1 MMAMGFK
8 GMGWFLC
15 GLVVAPG
22 CYVVMSQVAAERA
35 RVESVDGAIRQAK
48 RDIRNLETE
57 FKTRANFAQL
67 ERWNGEVFA
76 LGAPQPEQFAGDI
89 AELAA
94 RGMGNGDPEM
104 RYASYV
110 VPTMTAEIDD
120 AVRGGIQR
128 AQVAAREASDAPTLV
143 QTASVSA
150 ASPAR
155 VLSDASPK
163 PVTKSVSTKPAAA
176 KPAAAKPERTAVAAA
191 PKREAPKKAALRQP
205 PRAEVA
211 SLDRKLLSDS
221 TMGDLMTAARSEA
234 RRRN

>member
-1 MMAMGFK
+1 MALGFK

-35 RVESVDGAIRQAK
+35 RVESVDRAIRQAK

-94 RGMGNGDPEM
+94 RGMGEGDAQM

-128 AQVAAREASDAPTLV
+128 AQMAERDASQAPAPV
-143 QTASVSA
+143 QTASVTVG
-150 ASPAR
+150 PTR
-155 VLSDASPK
+155 QVSDATPK
-163 PVTKSVSTKPAAA
+163 AAPA
-176 KPAAAKPERTAVAAA
+176 KPAAPKTVKAEPERTAAA
-191 PKREAPKKAALRQP
+191 PKAKPAARPTQ
-205 PRAEVA
+205 RAEVA

-221 TMGDLMTAARSEA
+221 TMGDLMKAARSEA
-234 RRRN
+234 RPRN

>member
-1 MMAMGFK
+1 MALGFK

-35 RVESVDGAIRQAK
+35 RVESVDRAIRQAK

-94 RGMGNGDPEM
+94 RGMGEGDAQM

-128 AQVAAREASDAPTLV
+128 AQMAAREASQAAAPV
-143 QTASVSA
+143 QTASVA
-150 ASPAR
+150 AATPAR
-155 VLSDASPK
+155 TLSDASPK
-163 PVTKSVSTKPAAA
+163 PAPAKSAT
-176 KPAAAKPERTAVAAA
+176 AKPERTAVVSAPKQTAPKQAA
-191 PKREAPKKAALRQP
+191 PRPTQ
-205 PRAEVA
+205 RAEVA

-221 TMGDLMTAARSEA
+221 TMGDLMKAARSEA
-234 RRRN
+234 RTGR

>member
-1 MMAMGFK
+1 MALGFK

-15 GLVVAPG
+15 GLVVAPS

-35 RVESVDGAIRQAK
+35 RVESVDRAIRQAK

-67 ERWNGEVFA
+67 ERWNGEVFS

-94 RGMGNGDPEM
+94 RGIGEGDPQM

-110 VPTMTAEIDD
+110 VPTMTAEIDE

-128 AQVAAREASDAPTLV
+128 AQMAAREASEAGAPV
-143 QTASVSA
+143 QTASVAA

-155 VLSDASPK
+155 TLSDATPK
-163 PVTKSVSTKPAAA
+163 AVPAKPAPPRPVRAEPERSAAAPKA
-176 KPAAAKPERTAVAAA
+176 KPAARPTE
-191 PKREAPKKAALRQP
+191 
-205 PRAEVA
+205 RAEVA

-221 TMGDLMTAARSEA
+221 TMGDLMKAARSEA
-234 RRRN
+234 RTGR

>member
-1 MMAMGFK
+1 MALGFK

-35 RVESVDGAIRQAK
+35 RVESVDRAIRQAK

-94 RGMGNGDPEM
+94 RGMGEGDAQM

-128 AQVAAREASDAPTLV
+128 AQIAEREASQSPAPV
-143 QTASVSA
+143 QTASVA
-150 ASPAR
+150 AATPTR
-155 VLSDASPK
+155 QLSDATPKSAAPKQQAAKPTRTAAAPATK
-163 PVTKSVSTKPAAA
+163 PVRTASAPAA
-176 KPAAAKPERTAVAAA
+176 KPAP
-191 PKREAPKKAALRQP
+191 RQP
-205 PRAEVA
+205 QRAEVA

-221 TMGDLMTAARSEA
+221 TLGDLMKAARTEA
-234 RRRN
+234 RPRN

>member
-1 MMAMGFK
+1 MALGFK

-22 CYVVMSQVAAERA
+22 CYVVMSQGAAERA
-35 RVESVDGAIRQAK
+35 RVESVDRAIRQAK

-94 RGMGNGDPEM
+94 RGMGEGDAEM

-128 AQVAAREASDAPTLV
+128 AEMAARQASQTPAPV
-143 QTASVSA
+143 QTASVA
-150 ASPAR
+150 AATPAR
-155 VLSDASPK
+155 QLSDATPK
-163 PVTKSVSTKPAAA
+163 ATA
-176 KPAAAKPERTAVAAA
+176 KPAATKPIAAKQERTAAVAVPKAAA
-191 PKREAPKKAALRQP
+191 PKKPAPRQP
-205 PRAEVA
+205 QRAEVA

-221 TMGDLMTAARSEA
+221 TMGDLMKAARSEA
-234 RRRN
+234 RPRN

>member
-1 MMAMGFK
+1 MALGFK
-8 GMGWFLC
+8 GIGWFLC
-15 GLVVAPG
+15 GLVVAPS

-35 RVESVDGAIRQAK
+35 RVESVDRAIRQAK

-94 RGMGNGDPEM
+94 RGMGEGDAQM

-128 AQVAAREASDAPTLV
+128 AQMAAREASQAAVPV
-143 QTASVSA
+143 QTASVA
-150 ASPAR
+150 AATPAR
-155 VLSDASPK
+155 TLSDASPK
-163 PVTKSVSTKPAAA
+163 AAPA
-176 KPAAAKPERTAVAAA
+176 KPAAPKTVKAEPERTASA
-191 PKREAPKKAALRQP
+191 PKEKPAARPAQ
-205 PRAEVA
+205 RAEVA

-221 TMGDLMTAARSEA
+221 TMGDLMKAARSEA
-234 RRRN
+234 RTGR

>member
-1 MMAMGFK
+1 MALGFK

-35 RVESVDGAIRQAK
+35 RVESVDRAIRQAQ

-57 FKTRANFAQL
+57 FRTRANFAQL

-94 RGMGNGDPEM
+94 RGLGNGDAQM

-128 AQVAAREASDAPTLV
+128 AQTAEREANQAAAPV
-143 QTASVSA
+143 QTASVA
-150 ASPAR
+150 ATGPAR
-155 VLSDASPK
+155 QLSDAAPRA
-163 PVTKSVSTKPAAA
+163 TTAA
-176 KPAAAKPERTAVAAA
+176 KPAPVKAAVDKPVRAAAAAATRPERQA
-191 PKREAPKKAALRQP
+191 

-221 TMGDLMTAARSEA
+221 TMGDLMQAARSEA
-234 RRRN
+234 RTRR

>member
-1 MMAMGFK
+1 MMALGFK

-94 RGMGNGDPEM
+94 RGMGEGDAEM

-128 AQVAAREASDAPTLV
+128 AQMAAREASQAPSPV

-150 ASPAR
+150 PTPTR
-155 VLSDASPK
+155 QLSDATPKAAATKPTRSAAVVPTAK
-163 PVTKSVSTKPAAA
+163 PV
-176 KPAAAKPERTAVAAA
+176 RTAAA
-191 PKREAPKKAALRQP
+191 PKAKPAPRQP
-205 PRAEVA
+205 QRAEVA

-221 TMGDLMTAARSEA
+221 TMGDLMKAARSEA
-234 RRRN
+234 RPRN

>member
-1 MMAMGFK
+1 MALGFK

-35 RVESVDGAIRQAK
+35 RVESVDRAIRQAK

-94 RGMGNGDPEM
+94 RGMGEGDAGM

-128 AQVAAREASDAPTLV
+128 AQIAEREASQSPAPV
-143 QTASVSA
+143 QTASVA
-150 ASPAR
+150 AATPTR
-155 VLSDASPK
+155 QLSDATPKSAAPKQQAAKPTRTAAAPATK
-163 PVTKSVSTKPAAA
+163 PVRTASAPAA
-176 KPAAAKPERTAVAAA
+176 KPAP
-191 PKREAPKKAALRQP
+191 RQP
-205 PRAEVA
+205 QRAEVA

-221 TMGDLMTAARSEA
+221 TLGDLMKAARTEA
-234 RRRN
+234 RPRN

>member
-1 MMAMGFK
+1 MALGFK

-35 RVESVDGAIRQAK
+35 RVESVDRAIRQAK

-94 RGMGNGDPEM
+94 RGMGEGDAGM

-128 AQVAAREASDAPTLV
+128 AQMAAREASNAPAPV
-143 QTASVSA
+143 QTASVA
-150 ASPAR
+150 AATPTR
-155 VLSDASPK
+155 TLSDASPK
-163 PVTKSVSTKPAAA
+163 PAAA
-176 KPAAAKPERTAVAAA
+176 KPATTRPDRTTVASAPKQAA
-191 PKREAPKKAALRQP
+191 PKQAALRPTQ
-205 PRAEVA
+205 RAEVA

-221 TMGDLMTAARSEA
+221 TLGDLMKAARTEA
-234 RRRN
+234 RPRN

>member
-1 MMAMGFK
+1 MALGFK

-15 GLVVAPG
+15 GLVVAPS

-35 RVESVDGAIRQAK
+35 RVESVDRAIRQAK

-94 RGMGNGDPEM
+94 RGMGEGDAQM

-128 AQVAAREASDAPTLV
+128 AQMAAREASNVSAPV
-143 QTASVSA
+143 QTASVAA

-155 VLSDASPK
+155 TLSDATPK
-163 PVTKSVSTKPAAA
+163 AAPGKPAAPKKTVKA
-176 KPAAAKPERTAVAAA
+176 EPERTAAA
-191 PKREAPKKAALRQP
+191 PKAKPAPRLGQ
-205 PRAEVA
+205 RAEVA

-221 TMGDLMTAARSEA
+221 TMGDLMKAARSEA
-234 RRRN
+234 RTGR

>member
-1 MMAMGFK
+1 MALGFK

-35 RVESVDGAIRQAK
+35 RVESVDRAIRQAK

-94 RGMGNGDPEM
+94 RGMGEGDAGM

-128 AQVAAREASDAPTLV
+128 AQIAEREASQSPAPV
-143 QTASVSA
+143 QTASVA
-150 ASPAR
+150 AATPAR
-155 VLSDASPK
+155 QLSDATPKAAAPKQQAAKPTRVAAAPATK
-163 PVTKSVSTKPAAA
+163 PVRTASAPAA
-176 KPAAAKPERTAVAAA
+176 KPAP
-191 PKREAPKKAALRQP
+191 RQQR
-205 PRAEVA
+205 RAEVA

-221 TMGDLMTAARSEA
+221 TMGDLMKAARTEA
-234 RRRN
+234 RPRN

>member
-1 MMAMGFK
+1 MALGFK

-15 GLVVAPG
+15 GLVVAPS

-35 RVESVDGAIRQAK
+35 RVESVDRAIRQAK

-94 RGMGNGDPEM
+94 RGMGEGDAQM

-128 AQVAAREASDAPTLV
+128 AQMAAREASLAAAPV
-143 QTASVSA
+143 QTASVA
-150 ASPAR
+150 AATPAR
-155 VLSDASPK
+155 TLSDASPK
-163 PVTKSVSTKPAAA
+163 PAPA
-176 KPAAAKPERTAVAAA
+176 KPATAKPERTTVASAPKQTAPKQAA
-191 PKREAPKKAALRQP
+191 PRPTQ
-205 PRAEVA
+205 RAEVA

-221 TMGDLMTAARSEA
+221 TMGDLMKAARSEA
-234 RRRN
+234 RTGR

>member
-1 MMAMGFK
+1 MALGFK

-35 RVESVDGAIRQAK
+35 RVESVDRAIRQAK

-94 RGMGNGDPEM
+94 RGMGEGDAQM

-128 AQVAAREASDAPTLV
+128 AQMAAREASNAPAPV
-143 QTASVSA
+143 QTASVAA

-155 VLSDASPK
+155 TLSDATPK
-163 PVTKSVSTKPAAA
+163 AAPA
-176 KPAAAKPERTAVAAA
+176 KPAAPKTVKTEPERTAATPKAKPAAR
-191 PKREAPKKAALRQP
+191 PTQ
-205 PRAEVA
+205 RAEVA

-221 TMGDLMTAARSEA
+221 TLGDLMKAARTEA
-234 RRRN
+234 RPRN

>member
-1 MMAMGFK
+1 MALGFK

-35 RVESVDGAIRQAK
+35 RVESVDRAIRQAK

-94 RGMGNGDPEM
+94 RGMGEGDAQM

-128 AQVAAREASDAPTLV
+128 AQMAAREASNAPAPV
-143 QTASVSA
+143 QTASVGV

-155 VLSDASPK
+155 TLSDATPK
-163 PVTKSVSTKPAAA
+163 AAPARPTAP
-176 KPAAAKPERTAVAAA
+176 KTVKVEPERTAAA
-191 PKREAPKKAALRQP
+191 PKAKPVARPTQ
-205 PRAEVA
+205 RAEVA

-221 TMGDLMTAARSEA
+221 TMGDLMKAARTEA
-234 RRRN
+234 RPRN

>member
-1 MMAMGFK
+1 MALGFK

-35 RVESVDGAIRQAK
+35 RVESVDRAIRQAK

-94 RGMGNGDPEM
+94 RGMGEGDAQM

-128 AQVAAREASDAPTLV
+128 AQIAEREASQSPAPV
-143 QTASVSA
+143 QTASVTA
-150 ASPAR
+150 ATPTR
-155 VLSDASPK
+155 QLSDATPKAAAPKQQAAKPTRAAAAPAPK
-163 PVTKSVSTKPAAA
+163 PVRTASAPAA
-176 KPAAAKPERTAVAAA
+176 KPAP
-191 PKREAPKKAALRQP
+191 RQP
-205 PRAEVA
+205 QRAEVA

-221 TMGDLMTAARSEA
+221 TLGDLMKAARTEA
-234 RRRN
+234 RPRN

>member
-1 MMAMGFK
+1 MALGFK

-35 RVESVDGAIRQAK
+35 RVESVDRAIRQAK

-94 RGMGNGDPEM
+94 RGMGEGDAQM

-128 AQVAAREASDAPTLV
+128 AQMAAREASQAAAPV
-143 QTASVSA
+143 QTASVA
-150 ASPAR
+150 AATPAR
-155 VLSDASPK
+155 TLSDATPK
-163 PVTKSVSTKPAAA
+163 AAPA
-176 KPAAAKPERTAVAAA
+176 KPAAPKTVKAEPERTVAA
-191 PKREAPKKAALRQP
+191 PKAKPAPRPTQ
-205 PRAEVA
+205 RAEVA

-221 TMGDLMTAARSEA
+221 TMGDLMKAARSEA
-234 RRRN
+234 RTGR

>member
-1 MMAMGFK
+1 MALGFK

-15 GLVVAPG
+15 GLVVAPS

-35 RVESVDGAIRQAK
+35 RVESVDRAIRQAK

-94 RGMGNGDPEM
+94 RGMGEGDAQM

-128 AQVAAREASDAPTLV
+128 AQLAAREASDAPAPV
-143 QTASVSA
+143 QTASVA
-150 ASPAR
+150 AAIPAR
-155 VLSDASPK
+155 TLSDATPK
-163 PVTKSVSTKPAAA
+163 AAPA
-176 KPAAAKPERTAVAAA
+176 KPAAPKTVKAEPERTAAA
-191 PKREAPKKAALRQP
+191 PKAKPAARPTQ
-205 PRAEVA
+205 RAEVA

-221 TMGDLMTAARSEA
+221 TMGDLMKAARSEA
-234 RRRN
+234 RTGR

>member
-1 MMAMGFK
+1 MALGFK

-35 RVESVDGAIRQAK
+35 RVESVDRAIRQAK

-94 RGMGNGDPEM
+94 RGMGEGDAGM

-128 AQVAAREASDAPTLV
+128 AQMAEREASQSPAPV
-143 QTASVSA
+143 QTASVA
-150 ASPAR
+150 AATPTR
-155 VLSDASPK
+155 QLSDATPK
-163 PVTKSVSTKPAAA
+163 AAAPKQQAAKPTRAAAASATKSVRTASAPAA
-176 KPAAAKPERTAVAAA
+176 KPAP
-191 PKREAPKKAALRQP
+191 RQP
-205 PRAEVA
+205 QRAEVA

-221 TMGDLMTAARSEA
+221 TLGDLMKAARTEA
-234 RRRN
+234 RPRN

>member
-1 MMAMGFK
+1 MALGFK

-35 RVESVDGAIRQAK
+35 RVESVDRAIRQAK

-94 RGMGNGDPEM
+94 RGMGEGDPEM

-128 AQVAAREASDAPTLV
+128 AQMAAREASDAPAPV
-143 QTASVSA
+143 QTASVA
-150 ASPAR
+150 AATPTR
-155 VLSDASPK
+155 TLSDSSPK
-163 PVTKSVSTKPAAA
+163 AAPSKPAAPKTVKAEPERTAAAPKA
-176 KPAAAKPERTAVAAA
+176 KPAARPS
-191 PKREAPKKAALRQP
+191 Q
-205 PRAEVA
+205 RAEVA

-221 TMGDLMTAARSEA
+221 TLGDLMKSARTEA
-234 RRRN
+234 RPRN